1 MSNLRVCP
9 FCTFENENIVADC
22 AICNN
27 IIAYRCSSCSSL
39 NDINAIKCIVCNLY
53 LDEKKNKKCK
63 SCGQLNREE
72 ETKCINCFL
81 SFTCQCMECK
91 IKRKEIKI
99 NNIIYNFIKNFTDY
113 ANDNNISYN
122 YEKILDILN
131 VTFNIPIED
140 SKLYISIYPK
150 IVNYIMMNTDEQ
162 KKFIKKKFKN
172 KEIKYTDVLTYY
184 QKIILPYLR
193 EYFDYN
199 MIDISAIEE
208 KAIENETLNKPAKLK
223 PVSKNIMDKL
233 QKLKKYNIKHDC
245 FCADGSNIKDIIILP
260 CCEKKVHL
268 SCMIKW
274 FKLKDK
280 CPYCNK
286 LNAKLLN

>member
-81 SFTCQCMECK
+81 SFTCQCIECK

-99 NNIIYNFIKNFTDY
+99 SNIVYSFIKKFTDY
-113 ANDNNISYN
+113 ANNNNISYN

-184 QKIILPYLR
+184 QQIILPYLR

-208 KAIENETLNKPAKLK
+208 KAIENETLNKPAKIR

-245 FCADGSNIKDIIILP
+245 FCADESNIKDIIILP

-280 CPYCNK
+280 CPYCK
-286 LNAKLLN
+286 EICV